1 MKHYLLSAASLIRCY
16 KTFPYQKLVR
26 DDRFHSKEAE
36 ESEEQWMS
44 CQVMAAVHGI
54 ENLTEEQKQE
64 ILKVSQFASLNYI
77 GPTSSV
83 YALSYQAS
91 HGHIHLRLVSQKLN
105 SR

>member
-1 MKHYLLSAASLIRCY
+1 MVLQVRADTILKHYSIINLNFLL
-16 KTFPYQKLVR
+16 TFPYQKLVR

-64 ILKVSQFASLNYI
+64 ILKVS
-77 GPTSSV
+77 
-83 YALSYQAS
+83 
-91 HGHIHLRLVSQKLN
+91 H
-105 SR
+105 

>member
-1 MKHYLLSAASLIRCY
+1 M
-16 KTFPYQKLVR
+16 TFPYQKLVR

-64 ILKVSQFASLNYI
+64 ILKVS
-77 GPTSSV
+77 
-83 YALSYQAS
+83 
-91 HGHIHLRLVSQKLN
+91 H
-105 SR
+105 